1 MKVHKTLLYLIM
13 ETKFKFILI
22 DSLKIV
28 NDAQDL
34 TEFDI

>member
-1 MKVHKTLLYLIM
+1 MKLHKNMLHFIM

-28 NDAQDL
+28 NDAKDL
-34 TEFDI
+34 NEFDI